1 MKAFPEGS
9 ENLTIVETH
18 VIRRLKLSNLFSY
31 LLQSLNIEKGW
42 LFSLKH
48 LFANPG
54 SMALDYTASGRLKY
68 VAPFKML
75 FITTTLAFFA
85 LKYSGT
91 AEVFAEGVVEGAKD
105 KTVINLLE
113 KASDYFNILIW
124 IYIPIAA
131 IFTWLINK
139 KRTQLNYA
147 ENLVFH
153 TYFFVLTNILTLL
166 IMLDRWV
173 YQSSIWNLLMFGFLL
188 FYNMYAYKSF
198 FSKKWLRAAL
208 ESTFLFLFN
217 SLLYFAFL
225 IFILAIYVKYQ

>member
-1 MKAFPEGS
+1 
-9 ENLTIVETH
+9 
-18 VIRRLKLSNLFSY
+18 
-31 LLQSLNIEKGW
+31 LLQSLNLEKGW
-42 LFSLKH
+42 LFSLKQ
-48 LFANPG
+48 LFSNPG
-54 SMALDYTASGRLKY
+54 AMALDYTGLGRLRY
-68 VAPFKML
+68 IAPFKML
-75 FITTTLAFFA
+75 FITTTLAFLA

-91 AEVFAEGVVEGAKD
+91 VEVFAEGVAEGAQD
-105 KTVINLLE
+105 KTVLNLLE
-113 KASDYFNILIW
+113 KASEYFNILIW

-173 YQSSIWNLLMFGFLL
+173 YQSSIWNMIMFAFLL
-188 FYNMYAYKSF
+188 FYNVYAYKSF

-217 SLLYFAFL
+217 SVLYFAIL